1 MTFVCTIALLIFM
14 MDDSHEILLTFS
26 VQLPHHSDDYLGL
39 TVDRFTA
46 IPVSL

>member
-1 MTFVCTIALLIFM
+1 MSFVVQLHYFV